1 MPAPNIDSDIP
12 LRQLIRSALLRS
24 PLAHL
29 YELHPLFTSLLTLS
43 TSSPSITSAYIP
55 YRRIA
60 GLPHG
65 DALATPAM
73 MKGLPAG
80 FTPKRIGRAVQM
92 NGDSDG
98 MAREEARAEMDVVQL
113 TLGCLRKVGE
123 EIGAGGGSE

>member
-1 MPAPNIDSDIP
+1 
-12 LRQLIRSALLRS
+12 
-24 PLAHL
+24 
-29 YELHPLFTSLLTLS
+29 
-43 TSSPSITSAYIP
+43 
-55 YRRIA
+55 
-60 GLPHG
+60 
-65 DALATPAM
+65 M